1 MQIVFS
7 GFLAF
12 GGLVALLAGG
22 YGLQRTRDII
32 AGGEVAVAVV
42 KPPLPDTA
50 LPLLQFE
57 TADGRVMEIVSP
69 VVLRAGTVV
78 RLRYDPADPR
88 EVALP
93 DHRRTWLDLGFVLL
107 GAVVILAAVVLV
119 ATSF

>member
-1 MQIVFS
+1 MQIVFA

-12 GGLVALLAGG
+12 GGLVALLAGV
-22 YGLQRTRDII
+22 YGLRRTRDII
-32 AGGEVAVAVV
+32 AGGDVAVAVV
-42 KPPLPDTA
+42 KPAPPDTA

-88 EVALP
+88 DVALP

-107 GAVVILAAVVLV
+107 GAVVILVAVVLV